1 MHIPDG
7 FISPQTY
14 IPVMGITVALWY
26 MAFKKAKLESDQIS
40 FLATLSALSFVLMLI
55 TIPLPGGTS
64 AHLSGVAL
72 IALLFS
78 PYLAFGAISMVIVIE
93 ALFFGEGGVTTLGI
107 NVLAIAFIGS
117 FTAYYTFRALK
128 RVNETF
134 ALFTAGWIGV
144 NAPALFVAFILG
156 IQPIIASS
164 AGKPLFFP
172 FDLKTT
178 TIALMVPHAM
188 IGIIEGIVTVV
199 LYRYLKKNFKTV
211 FDEDK

>member
-1 MHIPDG
+1 
-7 FISPQTY
+7 
-14 IPVMGITVALWY
+14 
-26 MAFKKAKLESDQIS
+26 
-40 FLATLSALSFVLMLI
+40 
-55 TIPLPGGTS
+55 
-64 AHLSGVAL
+64 
-72 IALLFS
+72 
-78 PYLAFGAISMVIVIE
+78 MVIVIE
-93 ALFFGEGGVTTLGI
+93 ALFFGEGGVTTLGV

-117 FTAYYTFRALK
+117 FAAYYTFRALK

-134 ALFTAGWIGV
+134 ALFAAGWIGV

-156 IQPIIASS
+156 IQPIIASA

-178 TIALMVPHAM
+178 TIALMVPHSM
-188 IGIIEGIVTVV
+188 IGIIEGVVTVT